1 MEEKQT
7 RKRLS
12 VNLAKKKKFRSLSQT
27 TATENYINKKKLQ
40 IISLVENLGSWKKK
54 EQGFESG

>member
-12 VNLAKKKKFRSLSQT
+12 VNFAKKKKFRSLSQT
-27 TATENYINKKKLQ
+27 TATENYISKKRVHE
-40 IISLVENLGSWKKK
+40 SLWV
-54 EQGFESG
+54 

>member
-27 TATENYINKKKLQ
+27 TATENYIIKKRVHE
-40 IISLVENLGSWKKK
+40 SLWV
-54 EQGFESG
+54 